1 MTMNVNVSRPY
12 VASRSFHALCTHK
25 ISYPESESQQVPT
38 TYPSQAGESIYVNNT
53 ALVNFVNHYL
63 PRIQFPF
70 VMVSGDTDMTIPND
84 CPGTAQT
91 ILQSPLLI
99 AWYSQNCTQTSHPK
113 LKQLPIGLDLH
124 TLTRGNHAWGPSQSV
139 DQQES
144 LVTNLCAHVL
154 ISSSRKTMCYSN
166 FHFLMN
172 TRYGYDRHEAVN
184 RVPKNLV
191 YYEPNKVPRL
201 QSWQTMMQYKYVLS
215 PHGNGLDCHRT
226 WEAMLLGCIPIVK
239 TSPLDP
245 MFEGLPILIVKDWS
259 EVSLNL
265 LSTFVPDM
273 SQIEKLT
280 LNYWNRLINRQGDP
294 ELSLQRAIQFLNH
307 PPPPPSP
314 KPTSAP
320 QKHKMRIK
328 QLTARVDRGKLKNG
342 GRNISRGNR
351 FASSSLT
358 HRKMT
363 IRRSYMKRQM
373 ANQPQSR
380 QQLSTS
386 RLRIRIRTN
395 RRIINRRGLRHK
407 I

>member
-1 MTMNVNVSRPY
+1 
-12 VASRSFHALCTHK
+12 
-25 ISYPESESQQVPT
+25 
-38 TYPSQAGESIYVNNT
+38 
-53 ALVNFVNHYL
+53 
-63 PRIQFPF
+63 
-70 VMVSGDTDMTIPND
+70 
-84 CPGTAQT
+84 
-91 ILQSPLLI
+91 
-99 AWYSQNCTQTSHPK
+99 
-113 LKQLPIGLDLH
+113 
-124 TLTRGNHAWGPSQSV
+124 
-139 DQQES
+139 
-144 LVTNLCAHVL
+144 
-154 ISSSRKTMCYSN
+154 
-166 FHFLMN
+166 MN
-172 TRYGYDRHEAVN
+172 TRYGSDRHEAVN

-273 SQIEKLT
+273 SQMEKLT
-280 LNYWNRLINRQGDP
+280 LDYWNRLINRQGNP

-307 PPPPPSP
+307 PPPPPP
-314 KPTSAP
+314 KPISVP
-320 QKHKMRIK
+320 QKHKSRMR
-328 QLTARVDRGKLKNG
+328 QLDRGKLKSG
-342 GRNISRGNR
+342 GRNTFRGNR
-351 FASSSLT
+351 IAPSSFA

-363 IRRSYMKRQM
+363 IRRLPMKRQM

-386 RLRIRIRTN
+386 TSRLRMRTN
-395 RRIINRRGLRHK
+395 RRIFNRRGLRRQ